1 MIGKIIGGRYHII
14 YFLGGGGFGRAYL
27 AKDNN
32 FADDYWCVVKHLQ
45 PLLSPLSTMTWE
57 TAKRLFESEARVLRT
72 LGEYDTIP
80 KLIDYFEEN
89 QELYLVEEFI
99 DGYELTE
106 ELENIFFDELQI
118 YELLISIL
126 ETLHFI
132 QKNNVI
138 HRDITPDNLIR
149 RRKDNKL
156 VLIDFGAVKQILI
169 DNEGLPRR
177 SHTIAIGKENYMP
190 DEQANGRPGFY
201 SDVYAVGVIV
211 IQACI
216 GAIPLKDDNGEFI
229 WRNQAD
235 ISPALANILDKMTS
249 CYFKNRYQS
258 ALEVLNDINNFPNY
272 LQAKSTNRKVKIF
285 KFNYADIWYKRA
297 NELRNR
303 KHHEAAL
310 LLYKIVIDIQEK
322 HYKAWFNMG
331 VTLSYLHL
339 YNDAIQSYNQAL
351 KLKSKS
357 SEAWFHKGILLY
369 KLSSYEEALIAFNQA
384 IQFHLHHATA
394 WLYRGYILNL
404 LGSEEEAIESFRAAI
419 KLRPSY
425 AAIFDNI

>member
-14 YFLGGGGFGRAYL
+14 YYLGGGGFGRAYL

-57 TAKRLFESEARVLRT
+57 TAKRLFDNEAKVLSN
-72 LGEYDTIP
+72 LGEYDTVP

-99 DGYELTE
+99 DGHELTE

-126 ETLHFI
+126 EILHFI
-132 QKNNVI
+132 QKHNVI

-229 WRNQAD
+229 WRHQAD
-235 ISPALANILDKMTS
+235 ISPELANILDKMTS
-249 CYFKNRYQS
+249 CYFRYRYQS
-258 ALEVLNDINNFPNY
+258 ASEVLSDINY
-272 LQAKSTNRKVKIF
+272 LQAKLTNIKIKTF
-285 KFNYADIWYKRA
+285 KLNYADIWYKRA

-303 KHHEAAL
+303 KYHEAAL
-310 LLYKIVIDIQEK
+310 LLYKKVIDIQEK

-331 VTLSYLHL
+331 ITLTYLHL
-339 YNDAIQSYNQAL
+339 YNDAIESYNQAL

-369 KLSSYEEALIAFNQA
+369 KLNFYEEALIAFNTA
-384 IQFHLHHATA
+384 IQFHLHYAVA
-394 WLYRGYILNL
+394 WLYRGYTSNL
-404 LGSEEEAIESFRAAI
+404 LGREEEAIESFRRSV
-419 KLRPSY
+419 KFRPSY
-425 AAIFDNI
+425 IAILDNI